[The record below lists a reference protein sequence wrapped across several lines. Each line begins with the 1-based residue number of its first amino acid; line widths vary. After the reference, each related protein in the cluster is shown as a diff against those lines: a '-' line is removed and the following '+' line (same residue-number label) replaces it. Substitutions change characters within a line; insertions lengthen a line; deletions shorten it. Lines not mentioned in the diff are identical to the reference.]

1 MSTAPHTHTD
11 VDVLLTACDQ
21 HDAEAVLD
29 ALNASFEA
37 TSEAPPAGAPSTPP
51 PPLPEDRHTVWSL
64 CVNTRVHHEGG
75 GSFPLHDAV
84 TADLSGGPYYVRGV
98 REALKDAF
106 LVEEQGHV
114 SGDEEVELRLRLTAP
129 GRTRA

>member
-11 VDVLLTACDQ
+11 VDVLLTARDQ
-21 HDAEAVLD
+21 RDAEAVLH

-37 TSEAPPAGAPSTPP
+37 TPEAPPSAAAGAAPP
-51 PPLPEDRHTVWSL
+51 PAPQGRPTVWSL

-75 GSFPLHDAV
+75 GAFPLHDAV

-106 LVEEQGHV
+106 LVEEESHV

-129 GRTRA
+129 DRTRA

>member
-37 TSEAPPAGAPSTPP
+37 TPESRAAGTSAAAPAPIPAGRP
-51 PPLPEDRHTVWSL
+51 TVWSL

-98 REALKDAF
+98 REVLKGAF
-106 LVEEQGHV
+106 RVEEQGHV
-114 SGDEEVELRLRLTAP
+114 SGDEEVELRLRLTMP
-129 GRTRA
+129 DRTTA